1 MKNLDQYNGLPENYF
16 IIDTA
21 SAPKEWP
28 ADEIDCAIARAG
40 AVIELVRLF
49 LNSDADKSLDLTLSN
64 ALWSALADVAHI
76 SKLAQH
82 HNHEGLQSV
91 ARLADSLA
99 TVVQMFLSDE
109 GQPAAYILNDCLE
122 AVLARLYEASKLN
135 SIAYTHR
142 SKLSA

>member
-1 MKNLDQYNGLPENYF
+1 MIDSKTKHTCLPEDYF
-16 IIDTA
+16 VIPE
-21 SAPKEWP
+21 SAPTEWP
-28 ADEIDCAIARAG
+28 VDEIDCAIARAS

-82 HNHEGLQSV
+82 HNHEGLKSV
-91 ARLADSLA
+91 ARLADSLT
-99 TVVQMFLSDE
+99 TVVQMFLSDD

-122 AVLARLYEASKLN
+122 AVLAELYEAGKLN
-135 SIAYTHR
+135 NIAHTHQ